1 MAKQSEDKVK
11 ICFSDL
17 NPKKVHDFDFRP
29 TPEIIEKMV
38 TELELL
44 GLSKVRFHG
53 QLRAVGCKG
62 WELTAHFGARVI
74 QPCVVSLD
82 PVSTRIDVTVER
94 KFVPL
99 SDLTFDNNGT
109 SVASPNAEDRRSA
122 QAEVRKLMFEHAC
135 HVVTALDERF
145 PSRGLVDC
153 FKILMPS
160 SYCGATLG
168 RCTRGD
174 PCSFMAGWSCRVS

>member
-1 MAKQSEDKVK
+1 MAKQSVDQAK

-29 TPEIIEKMV
+29 TPEIIQKLV

-53 QLRAVGCKG
+53 QLRAVGRKG

-99 SDLTFDNNGT
+99 SDLTFDNNGKDEEIEMDQDDSIEPLEAGVDFLT
-109 SVASPNAEDRRSA
+109 ILTESLALELPAYPRSEGA
-122 QAEVRKLMFEHAC
+122 VLKEI
-135 HVVTALDERF
+135 
-145 PSRGLVDC
+145 GDC
-153 FKILMPS
+153 LWYPVECIRVLLLL
-160 SYCGATLG
+160 LG
-168 RCTRGD
+168 
-174 PCSFMAGWSCRVS
+174 